1 MKFLSRL
8 FNKTTFLILTYCF
21 SGFAFN
27 ETIAQN
33 LPKSANNFKK
43 IDKQNFSKEVSQTN
57 ILATTKVIA
66 QKSSLTANNF
76 ENNQNKNSKIAG
88 SVSMIKQDDLQKNYS
103 STLKDMLDYA
113 PGVLSQSKAGQ
124 ESRLSIRGSGLSR
137 TYHLRGI
144 NLYQDGIPINLADGS
159 ADFQDLDPLAFDH
172 VEIFKGAN
180 GLHLGSGSLGGAIN
194 FVSPTGYTANALKLR
209 VEAGSF
215 ETARGNISSGKV
227 IGKFDYFSS
236 LTAFKSTGFRQQN
249 QQEDTKFYSNFGY
262 KINDNTENRTYL
274 TFVNSNLELPG
285 AITRTQMN
293 SNPKIANANNLTSK
307 QERNYNQL
315 RLANKTSFNYDNQAF
330 NIGFYSNLKDLD
342 HPIFQ
347 VIDQQTQ
354 NYGIFADG
362 KIKNKLFGLENEL
375 NFGTNFN
382 YGNTNSKRFLNV
394 NGSAT
399 SLTVKGD
406 EKSYNANFF
415 AENILKLTAKTS
427 INFGGQFLT
436 AIRDYK
442 DRFLSDGNQSGTR
455 KYYGISPKIGSLYE
469 LDKHTQIF
477 ANLSGAYEP
486 PTFSESRQTTNSGLA
501 NISAQ
506 KSYTFEIGSRRNNQK
521 TNWDFTLYRSHLKD
535 ELILYTIAPNITQ
548 AINANRTI
556 HQGIE
561 LGFDSIIWS
570 KNSLQNIHENY
581 DKIADILKF
590 RTIYTLNDFRF
601 DNDKIYQNNQIPGA
615 PRHYIRSELNYK
627 NSMGFYIAPNFEI
640 SPNGFYV
647 DSKNSVKTPNYF
659 LLGITAGYD
668 INKNIAIYLDG
679 KNLLNKKYS
688 PTADVLSTANN
699 SNPAVYYPANSRGI
713 YGGIKMQW

>member
-1 MKFLSRL
+1 MKYSSR
-8 FNKTTFLILTYCF
+8 FINKKKFLILTWCCGGLF
-21 SGFAFN
+21 LNQAIAKDIKKSSSNFDEKNPQKISA
-27 ETIAQN
+27 TI
-33 LPKSANNFKK
+33 
-43 IDKQNFSKEVSQTN
+43 SKNN

-66 QKSSLTANNF
+66 KKSSLTANDF
-76 ENNQNKNSKIAG
+76 ISNQNKNTKIAG
-88 SVSMIKQDDLQKNYS
+88 SIAMVNNDDLQKNYS
-103 STLKDMLDYA
+103 STIKDMLDYV

-144 NLYQDGIPINLADGS
+144 NLYQDSIPINLSDGS
-159 ADFQDLDPLAFDH
+159 ADFQDFDPLAFDH
-172 VEIFKGAN
+172 VEVFKGAN
-180 GLHLGSGSLGGAIN
+180 GLHLGSSSLGGAIN
-194 FVSPTGYTANALKLR
+194 FVSPTGYTAKALKLR

-215 ETARGNISSGKV
+215 GTIRGNISSGKV
-227 IGKFDYFSS
+227 LGNFDYFSS
-236 LTAFKSTGFRQQN
+236 LTSFKSGGFRQQN
-249 QQEDTKFYSNFGY
+249 QQNDTKFYSNFGY
-262 KINDNTENRTYL
+262 KINDNIENRTYL
-274 TFVNSNLELPG
+274 TVVNSNLELPG

-293 SNPKIANANNLTSK
+293 DNPKVANANNLLGK
-307 QERNYNQL
+307 QERNYYQL

-354 NYGIFADG
+354 NYGLFADG
-362 KIKNKLFGLENEL
+362 KVKNKLFDYENEI
-375 NFGTNFN
+375 NFGTNLN
-382 YGNTNSKRFLNV
+382 YGNTNSKRFVNV
-394 NGSAT
+394 NGVAKN
-399 SLTVKGD
+399 LTVKGD

-415 AENILKLTAKTS
+415 AENILRLTNKAT

-442 DRFLSDGNQSGTR
+442 DRFLTDGNQSGTR

-486 PTFSESRQTTNSGLA
+486 PTFSESRQTSNSGLA
-501 NISAQ
+501 DISAQ
-506 KSYTFEIGSRRNNQK
+506 KSYTFEIGTRRTNQK
-521 TNWDFTLYRSHLKD
+521 TNWDFTLYRSHLRD
-535 ELILYTIAPNITQ
+535 ELILYTTAPSVTQ

-556 HQGIE
+556 HQGVE

-570 KNSLQNIHENY
+570 KNSLQNIHENF
-581 DKIADILKF
+581 DKISDILKF

-601 DNDKIYQNNQIPGA
+601 DNDKIYGNNQIPGA

-627 NSMGFYIAPNFEI
+627 NSTGFYITPNLEI

-647 DSKNSVKTPNYF
+647 DSKNSIKTPNYF
-659 LLGITAGYD
+659 VVGINAGYD
-668 INKNIAIYLDG
+668 INQNIALYIDG

-688 PTADVLSTANN
+688 PTADVLSTATN
-699 SNPAVYYPANSRGI
+699 SNPAVYYPANSRAI